1 MMLSTLGHILRALR
15 NDAGTGVNG
24 TDISQKLGISRAAV
38 WSHIEE
44 LRSLGYGI
52 NAGPHK
58 GYRLTE
64 VPDIL
69 IADDLTSQLS
79 EDQIIGNQI
88 RVFSETAS
96 TNKLVDQIGLAGE
109 PEGLVIFAESQT
121 QGRGRLGRQWISPS
135 KKGLWFS
142 VLLRPALRPPQMT
155 QLTVIAATALARA
168 IRETTPLIPEI
179 KWPNDILINGKKVAG
194 VLTEMSAEPD
204 RVLHAVIG
212 IGLDVNLDEE
222 DFPDDL
228 KFLATSLRLECG
240 KPILRSRLAVHLLRA
255 LDDDY
260 RRIRE
265 GQFKMVSEEWESQCI
280 TLQKRVRIH
289 QMDRVIDGYA
299 ESLDSEGALMVRT
312 ASGLLERI
320 TGGDV
325 TIDKRK
331 VK

>member
-1 MMLSTLGHILRALR
+1 MMMSTLSHILRALR
-15 NDAGTGVNG
+15 NDAGTGVHG

-44 LRSLGYGI
+44 LRSLGYEI

-64 VPDIL
+64 VPDVL

-88 RVFSETAS
+88 RVFRETAS

-212 IGLDVNLDEE
+212 MGLNVNLDEE

-228 KFLATSLRLECG
+228 KPLATSLRLECG

-260 RRIRE
+260 KRIRE

>member
-1 MMLSTLGHILRALR
+1 MMSTLSHILRALR
-15 NDAGTGVNG
+15 NDAGTGVHG

-44 LRSLGYGI
+44 LRSLGYEI

-64 VPDIL
+64 VPDVL

-88 RVFSETAS
+88 RVFRETAS
-96 TNKLVDQIGLAGE
+96 TNQLVDQIGLAGE

-168 IRETTPLIPEI
+168 IRETTSLIPEI

-212 IGLDVNLDEE
+212 IGLNVNLDEE

-228 KFLATSLRLECG
+228 KPLATSLRLECG
-240 KPILRSRLAVHLLRA
+240 KPILRSRLAFHLLRA

-325 TIDKRK
+325 TIDKKK

>member
-1 MMLSTLGHILRALR
+1 MLSTLSHILRALR
-15 NDAGTGVNG
+15 NDAGTGVHG

-79 EDQIIGNQI
+79 GDHIIGNQI
-88 RVFSETAS
+88 RVFRETAS
-96 TNKLVDQIGLAGE
+96 TNQLVDQIGLAGE

-168 IRETTPLIPEI
+168 IRETTPLTPQI
-179 KWPNDILINGKKVAG
+179 KWPNDILINGRKVAG

-228 KFLATSLRLECG
+228 KPLATSLRLECG

-289 QMDRVIDGYA
+289 QMDRIIDGHA

-312 ASGLLERI
+312 DSGLLERI

>member
-1 MMLSTLGHILRALR
+1 MMMSTLSHILRALR
-15 NDAGTGVNG
+15 NDAGTGVHG

-44 LRSLGYGI
+44 LRSLGYEI

-64 VPDIL
+64 VPDVL

-88 RVFSETAS
+88 RVFRETAS
-96 TNKLVDQIGLAGE
+96 TNQLVDQIGLAGE

-179 KWPNDILINGKKVAG
+179 
-194 VLTEMSAEPD
+194 
-204 RVLHAVIG
+204 
-212 IGLDVNLDEE
+212 
-222 DFPDDL
+222 
-228 KFLATSLRLECG
+228 
-240 KPILRSRLAVHLLRA
+240 
-255 LDDDY
+255 
-260 RRIRE
+260 
-265 GQFKMVSEEWESQCI
+265 
-280 TLQKRVRIH
+280 
-289 QMDRVIDGYA
+289 
-299 ESLDSEGALMVRT
+299 
-312 ASGLLERI
+312 
-320 TGGDV
+320 
-325 TIDKRK
+325 
-331 VK
+331 

>member
-1 MMLSTLGHILRALR
+1 
-15 NDAGTGVNG
+15 
-24 TDISQKLGISRAAV
+24 
-38 WSHIEE
+38 
-44 LRSLGYGI
+44 
-52 NAGPHK
+52 
-58 GYRLTE
+58 
-64 VPDIL
+64 
-69 IADDLTSQLS
+69 
-79 EDQIIGNQI
+79 
-88 RVFSETAS
+88 
-96 TNKLVDQIGLAGE
+96 
-109 PEGLVIFAESQT
+109 
-121 QGRGRLGRQWISPS
+121 
-135 KKGLWFS
+135 
-142 VLLRPALRPPQMT
+142 
-155 QLTVIAATALARA
+155 
-168 IRETTPLIPEI
+168 
-179 KWPNDILINGKKVAG
+179 
-194 VLTEMSAEPD
+194 MSAEPD

-212 IGLDVNLDEE
+212 MGLNVNLDEE
-222 DFPDDL
+222 DFHDDL
-228 KFLATSLRLECG
+228 KPLATSLRLECG

-260 RRIRE
+260 KRIRE

>member
-1 MMLSTLGHILRALR
+1 MSTLSHILRALR
-15 NDAGTGVNG
+15 NDGGTGVHG
-24 TDISQKLGISRAAV
+24 TDISHKLGISRAAV

-52 NAGPHK
+52 DAGPHK
-58 GYRLTE
+58 GYQLTK

-69 IADDLTSQLS
+69 IADDLISQLP
-79 EDQIIGNQI
+79 EDTILGNQI
-88 RVFSETAS
+88 RVFRETAS
-96 TNKLVDQIGLAGE
+96 TNQLVDQMGLAGD
-109 PEGLVIFAESQT
+109 PEGLVVFAESQS
-121 QGRGRLGRQWISPS
+121 QGRGRLGRKWISPP

-168 IRETTPLIPEI
+168 IRKTTNLTPEI

-212 IGLDVNLDEE
+212 IGLDVNLDEG
-222 DFPDDL
+222 DFPNDL
-228 KFLATSLRLECG
+228 KSLATSLKLECG
-240 KPILRSRLAVHLLRA
+240 KPILRSSLAVNLLKA
-255 LDDDY
+255 LDEDY
-260 RRIRE
+260 ARIRN
-265 GQFKMVSEEWESQCI
+265 GQFKSVSEEWESQCI

-289 QMDRVIDGYA
+289 QLDRTIDGHA

-312 ASGLLERI
+312 ASGYLERI

-325 TIDKRK
+325 TIEKNE
-331 VK
+331 VL

>member
-1 MMLSTLGHILRALR
+1 MMSTLSHILRALR
-15 NDAGTGVNG
+15 NDAGTGVHG

-44 LRSLGYGI
+44 LRSLGYEI

-64 VPDIL
+64 VPDVL

-88 RVFSETAS
+88 RVFRETAS
-96 TNKLVDQIGLAGE
+96 TNQLVDQIGLAGE

-212 IGLDVNLDEE
+212 MGLNVNLDEE
-222 DFPDDL
+222 DFPDAL
-228 KFLATSLRLECG
+228 NPPATSLRRECG

-260 RRIRE
+260 KRIRE

>member
-1 MMLSTLGHILRALR
+1 MMLSTLSHILRALR
-15 NDAGTGVNG
+15 NDAGTGVHG

-88 RVFSETAS
+88 RVFRKTAS
-96 TNKLVDQIGLAGE
+96 TNQLVDQIGLAGE

-121 QGRGRLGRQWISPS
+121 QGRGRLGRQWISPPN
-135 KKGLWFS
+135 KGLWFS

-228 KFLATSLRLECG
+228 KSLATSLRLECG
-240 KPILRSRLAVHLLRA
+240 KPILRSRLAVHLLKA

-260 RRIRE
+260 RRVRE

-299 ESLDSEGALMVRT
+299 ESLDGEGALMVRT
-312 ASGLLERI
+312 DSGLLERI

-331 VK
+331 AK

>member
-1 MMLSTLGHILRALR
+1 MMMSTLSHILRALR
-15 NDAGTGVNG
+15 NDAGTGVHG

-88 RVFSETAS
+88 RVFRETAS
-96 TNKLVDQIGLAGE
+96 TNQLVDQIGLAGE
-109 PEGLVIFAESQT
+109 PEGLVIFAEAQT

-212 IGLDVNLDEE
+212 IGLDVNLDEK

-228 KFLATSLRLECG
+228 KPLATSLRLECG
-240 KPILRSRLAVHLLRA
+240 KPILRSRLAVHLLKA

>member
-1 MMLSTLGHILRALR
+1 MMMSTLSHILRALR
-15 NDAGTGVNG
+15 NDAGTGVHG

-88 RVFSETAS
+88 RVFRETAS
-96 TNKLVDQIGLAGE
+96 TNQLVDQIGLAGE

-212 IGLDVNLDEE
+212 IGLNVNLNEE
-222 DFPDDL
+222 NFPDDL
-228 KFLATSLRLECG
+228 KPLATSLRLECG
-240 KPILRSRLAVHLLRA
+240 KPILRSSLAVHLLRA
-255 LDDDY
+255 LDADY
-260 RRIRE
+260 RRIRK

>member
-15 NDAGTGVNG
+15 NDAGTGVHG

-228 KFLATSLRLECG
+228 KSLATSLRLECG

-331 VK
+331 IK